1 VHRFG
6 GHAVRRNVAT
16 AHCSDALRSADPD
29 PWRAAYGAA
38 DEATRDQGDFVPY
51 WVYDGD
57 AKIERYVYPYALGLD
72 GPRYEQLKRDL
83 AMYRLAF
90 GQPRQEDLLK
100 VLDRRTDAEIDAT
113 EAIDLRPPAR

>member
-1 VHRFG
+1 M
-6 GHAVRRNVAT
+6 
-16 AHCSDALRSADPD
+16 
-29 PWRAAYGAA
+29 
-38 DEATRDQGDFVPY
+38 PY

-57 AKIERYVYPYALGLD
+57 AKIERYVYPYALSLD

-100 VLDRRTDAEIDAT
+100 LLDRRSDEELAVT
-113 EAIDLRPPAR
+113 EVIDLKPPRHEH